1 MSVKAISGSG
11 ASGSVKVISG
21 TTVAEGG
28 GAITKRSGG
37 VGLRL
42 LAEDSRERRRRRC
55 ARRICRKMAMEAHRS
70 ARKARIEMA
79 TRTRIRLGKDNKARG
94 PRLCI
99 GGL

>member
-1 MSVKAISGSG
+1 M
-11 ASGSVKVISG
+11 KVISG

-28 GAITKRSGG
+28 GAMTKRSGV
-37 VGLRL
+37 VGQRL
-42 LAEDSRERRRRRC
+42 SAEDSRERRRRRC

-79 TRTRIRLGKDNKARG
+79 TRTRIRLGKDNKAEVLG
-94 PRLCI
+94 LCI